1 LAAIVGQPACAWR
14 IFTAIYRRLT
24 ALYTRSAKNG
34 CIVQG
39 VPFRKS
45 RDSKEPEM
53 KSSKSSLIILLAA
66 AAIPLAAAAHAPLG
80 EPFAGDRMPPPPCGA
95 MPMHPGGMENPGH
108 PPSMMPPLPLYL
120 RDVVLNEAQ
129 QDKVFSLLLA
139 QAPRQREQAKA
150 AFKTMEELR
159 LLSTS
164 DHFDV
169 VKARGSADAHA
180 HAVADMALLRAEL
193 DAGIRAL
200 LTPEQRKQIDDGR
213 NRFEGAPNRPH
224 LRP

>member
-1 LAAIVGQPACAWR
+1 
-14 IFTAIYRRLT
+14 
-24 ALYTRSAKNG
+24 
-34 CIVQG
+34 
-39 VPFRKS
+39 
-45 RDSKEPEM
+45 M
-53 KSSKSSLIILLAA
+53 KSSKSSLIVLLATAAFPLVA
-66 AAIPLAAAAHAPLG
+66 AAQG

-108 PPSMMPPLPLYL
+108 PPSMMPPLPPYL
-120 RDVVLNEAQ
+120 RDVVLNEVQ

-150 AFKTMEELR
+150 AFKSMEELR

-180 HAVADMALLRAEL
+180 RALADMALLRAEL
-193 DAGIRAL
+193 DARIRAL
-200 LTPEQRKQIDDGR
+200 LTPEQRKQVDDGR
-213 NRFEGAPNRPH
+213 NRFEGAPDRSPRRP
-224 LRP
+224 